1 MTSNVNIWDDVQ
13 KDEGKMEILVE
24 NGEKHND
31 NLFLSC
37 LRM

>member
-1 MTSNVNIWDDVQ
+1 MTSNVNPWDDVQ

-24 NGEKHND
+24 NGEKHTD
-31 NLFLSC
+31 NLFLSR